1 MINITLKQLAEWIDC
16 DIDAQYL
23 DVEIKGVTIDSRH
36 IQHGQLFIP
45 FKGENVDGHQY
56 SEQALND
63 GAGATFFQ
71 RDSTLTAPTNGPV
84 VFVENTLTALQ
95 QLAKAYLQHVAP
107 TVIAVTGSNGKT
119 TTKDMLENVLS
130 GKFRVQK
137 TQGNYNNEIGMPLT
151 ILELNEDT
159 EVSILEMGMSGFH
172 EIELLSNIAQPDF
185 AVITNIGE
193 SHMQDLGSREGIAKA
208 KFEIVSG
215 LKSDGYFIYD
225 GDEPLLKPHVETLTS
240 AHQVS
245 VGLSAKNDMQCQMVS
260 HLEEGITFTVN
271 DDVTYTIPILGEHNM
286 RNAMIAIA
294 VGRIMGLTDEQ
305 IQQQLT
311 SLKLTDMR
319 MQKFMAPNGAMVI
332 NDAYNASPTSM
343 KAAIDTLSHMKGET
357 ILVLGD
363 VLELGEQSRQL
374 HESVGA
380 YLENKGI
387 HQLYTFG
394 EGAMA
399 IHEKGKAYVNEAIH
413 FDQKDKLMR
422 YLTSIVE
429 QHSVVLVKASR
440 GMHLEEVV
448 EALVEAK

>member
-16 DIDAQYL
+16 DIDAQHL

-36 IQHGQLFIP
+36 IQKGQLFIP

-56 SEQALND
+56 CEQALRD
-63 GAGATFFQ
+63 GASATFFQ
-71 RDSTLTAPTNGPV
+71 KDSSITAPTNGPV
-84 VFVENTLTALQ
+84 IFVENTLTALQ

-130 GKFRVQK
+130 GKFHVQK

-151 ILELNEDT
+151 ILQLNEDT

-215 LKSDGYFIYD
+215 LKSEGYFIYD
-225 GDEPLLKPHVETLTS
+225 GDEPLLHSHVETLTT

-245 VGLSAKNDMQCQMVS
+245 VGLSANNDMQCQMVS

-271 DDVTYTIPILGEHNM
+271 HDVTYRIPILGEHNM
-286 RNAMIAIA
+286 RNATIAIT

-305 IQQQLT
+305 IQQQFT

-319 MQKFMAPNGAMVI
+319 MQKFMTPNGAMVI

-343 KAAIDTLSHMKGET
+343 KAAIDTLSHMKGDT

-363 VLELGEQSRQL
+363 VLELGEQSLQL
-374 HESVGA
+374 HASVGK

-387 HQLYTFG
+387 DQLYTFG

-399 IHEKGKAYVNEAIH
+399 IHENGKGYVNEAIH
-413 FDQKDKLMR
+413 FDQKDKLIR

-429 QHSVVLVKASR
+429 QNSVVLVKASR

-448 EALVEAK
+448 EALVQTK

>member
-1 MINITLKQLAEWIDC
+1 MINITLKQLAEWVDC
-16 DIDAQYL
+16 EIEPQYL

-36 IQHGQLFIP
+36 IQKGQLFIP

-63 GAGATFFQ
+63 GASATFFQ
-71 RDSTLTAPTNGPV
+71 KNSTMTAPSTGPV
-84 VFVENTLTALQ
+84 IYVEDTLIALQ

-151 ILELNEDT
+151 ILELKEDT

-208 KFEIVSG
+208 KFEIVTG
-215 LKSDGYFIYD
+215 LKADGYFIYD
-225 GDEPLLKPHVETLTS
+225 GDEPLLQPHVETLST

-245 VGLSAKNDMQCQMVS
+245 VGLSPSNDMQCQMVT
-260 HLEEGITFTVN
+260 HHDDGITFTVN
-271 DDVTYTIPILGEHNM
+271 GDVTYRIPILGEHNM
-286 RNAMIAIA
+286 RNATIAIT

-305 IQQQLT
+305 IQQQFT
-311 SLKLTDMR
+311 ELKLTGMR
-319 MQKFMAPNGAMVI
+319 MQKFMTPNGAIVI

-343 KAAIDTLSHMKGET
+343 KAAIDTLSHMKGDR

-363 VLELGEQSRQL
+363 VLELGDQSRQL
-374 HESVGA
+374 HASVGA
-380 YLENKGI
+380 YLEGKGI
-387 HQLYTFG
+387 NQLYTYG
-394 EGAMA
+394 EGAMD
-399 IHEKGKAYVNEAIH
+399 IHEKGKSFVQEAIH
-413 FDQKDKLMR
+413 FDKKDKLIR
-422 YLTSIVE
+422 YMTSIVG

-448 EALVEAK
+448 EALVQAE